1 MIRFIVYVGRM
12 AKCAATGNRQYYLW
26 LGVLLAFVVMG
37 GISWAHHLQEGL
49 IVSNMTDHVS
59 WGIGIANFVYF
70 VGVAAGA
77 AVLVVPAYAYHRA
90 DVKEIVLLGELLA
103 VVAVTMC
110 LLFIVTDVGQP
121 LKLWHLMPPFGMLN
135 LPSSLLA
142 WDVLVF
148 NGYLLLNLHIPGY
161 LLYRRY
167 LGEKPRALA
176 YLPFVFIS
184 MVWAVSIHT
193 VTAFLLSGLGSRHF
207 WNTPILA
214 PRFLI
219 SAGASAPALMI
230 LLFTVIKRVTA
241 LDVKDSVFEYFK
253 YVLRITMPINLFL
266 LGCEVF
272 HEFYTGALHS
282 ASAYYLYFG
291 LHGHSMLT
299 AFIWTAIAFNVTATA
314 IFLVPK
320 LRNDNRILY
329 AACGLTLVGIWIEK
343 GMGLIFPGF
352 IPDPLGEIVEYA
364 PNAGEI
370 IVSLGIA
377 ALGAFLFTLM
387 AKVTIAIQTGQL
399 RLRRPDELQSG
410 PEPEPEPEQDEPSE
424 PDVARMA
431 ARM

>member
-1 MIRFIVYVGRM
+1 MTRFIVYVFRM
-12 AKCAATGNRQYYLW
+12 IACAARGNRQYYLW
-26 LGVLLAFVVMG
+26 LGTLGVFVLMGVV
-37 GISWAHHLQEGL
+37 SYAHHLSDGL
-49 IVSNMTDHVS
+49 IVTNMNDHVS

-77 AVLVVPAYAYHRA
+77 AVLVVPAYAYHRE
-90 DVKEIVLLGELLA
+90 DIKHIVLLGELLA
-103 VVAVTMC
+103 VVAVVMC

-121 LKLWHLMPPFGMLN
+121 LKLWHLFPGIGKIN

-142 WDVLVF
+142 WDVVVF
-148 NGYLLLNLHIPGY
+148 NGYLALNLHIPGY

-167 LGEKPRALA
+167 LGEKPKPLA
-176 YLPFVFIS
+176 YLPFVFVS
-184 MVWAVSIHT
+184 MIWAVSIHT

-207 WNTPILA
+207 WNTAILA

-219 SAGASAPALMI
+219 SAGASAPALLI
-230 LLFTVIKRVTA
+230 LLFRAIRRFGG
-241 LDVKDSVFEYFK
+241 LDVQESVFDYFK
-253 YVLRITMPINLFL
+253 HVLRITMPINLFL

-299 AFIWTAIAFNVTATA
+299 TFIWTAIAFNVTATA

-320 LRNDNRILY
+320 LRNNEKLLY
-329 AACGLTLVGIWIEK
+329 AGCGLTLVGIWIEK

-352 IPDPLGEIVEYA
+352 IPSPLGEIVEYS

-370 IVSLGIA
+370 IVCLGIV
-377 ALGAFLFTLM
+377 ALGAFLFTVM
-387 AKVTIAIQTGQL
+387 AKVTIAIQTGEL
-399 RLRRPDELQSG
+399 RVRELPKRRLSKAPAAA
-410 PEPEPEPEQDEPSE
+410 SE
-424 PDVARMA
+424 ASA
-431 ARM
+431 

>member
-1 MIRFIVYVGRM
+1 MVRFAVYVLRM
-12 AKCAATGNRQYYLW
+12 IACAARGSRQYYLW
-26 LGVLLAFVVMG
+26 LGTLLVFVAMG
-37 GISWAHHLQEGL
+37 GVSYAHHLSDGL
-49 IVSNMTDHVS
+49 IVTNMTDHVS

-77 AVLVVPAYAYHRA
+77 AVLVVPAYAYHRE

-103 VVAVTMC
+103 VVAVLMC
-110 LLFIVTDVGQP
+110 LLFIITDIGQP
-121 LKLWHLMPPFGMLN
+121 LKLWHLMPGIGKIN

-142 WDVLVF
+142 WDVVVF
-148 NGYLLLNLHIPGY
+148 NGYLFLNLHIPGY

-167 LGEKPRALA
+167 LGEKPRPIA
-176 YLPFVFIS
+176 YLPFVFVS
-184 MVWAVSIHT
+184 MIWAVTIHT
-193 VTAFLLSGLGSRHF
+193 VTAFLLAGLGSRHF

-219 SAGASAPALMI
+219 SAGASAPALLI
-230 LLFTVIKRVTA
+230 LLFTAIRRYTK

-299 AFIWTAIAFNVTATA
+299 SFIWTAIAFNVTATA
-314 IFLVPK
+314 IFLLPK
-320 LRNDNRILY
+320 LRNNQKILF
-329 AACGLTLVGIWIEK
+329 AGCGLTIVGIWIEK

-352 IPDPLGEIVEYA
+352 IPNPLGEIVEYT

-370 IVSLGIA
+370 IVSLGIV
-377 ALGAFLFTLM
+377 ALGAFLFTIM
-387 AKVTIAIQTGQL
+387 AKVTIAIQTGEL
-399 RLRRPDELQSG
+399 RLEQPVPTLQDDST
-410 PEPEPEPEQDEPSE
+410 E
-424 PDVARMA
+424 A
-431 ARM
+431 AGG